1 MAKTEAKAKHT
12 AGSAKT
18 IGANKSLSKLA
29 RQASKPAGGG
39 KTGRIVSGQTA
50 KAIRP
55 AAKLASENKNSVS
68 RDSPRGGP
76 SKTKAAEKMTTRT
89 TLKASHT
96 AKATARSKAAPGNAA
111 SNTNKATVSK
121 APAKV
126 AVKAAIAAIKPAA
139 KPVAKLA
146 GKQPAAKQPAA
157 KPAVKPAARQPA
169 TTPAAKSQAK
179 GGAGKAATIT
189 ASPAKTGAKTVP
201 DVAQAAPVAAPRSP
215 GGTHVSA
222 KSAVERLVAVRA
234 AVAAKAQGAKA
245 PFAPATPG
253 IVPPSAAK
261 PYIPGASRPGSSF
274 SSGRPGFPPGGGPNV
289 KPMPK
294 PSGGKHFGFKALE
307 YIVYPAHGVGQIV
320 AIEEQQVAGYT
331 LELFVVNFAKD
342 KLTLKVPAPKVA
354 HGAIRKLA
362 DAALVQ
368 RALDCLTGR
377 ARIKRTMWSRRAQ
390 EYEAKINSGDLIAIA
405 EVVRDLYRSDAQPE
419 QSYSERQLF
428 EAALDRMAREIAAVQ
443 KLTDT
448 EALKVLDGQLQ
459 KGPRRGVKTDAAE
472 ADVES
477 DVGQAPGEVEQAA

>member
-1 MAKTEAKAKHT
+1 MAKTTAKGKPILGATKSAAKTGIAKQKDRGGQTGKPARPAAAKHVNASKT
-12 AGSAKT
+12 SKHGASSRGGSAKT
-18 IGANKSLSKLA
+18 QTAAKMANKTTTITTDKAKTVAHAAKSVPAKLA
-29 RQASKPAGGG
+29 PAKSAPGKLAPAKSVPAKSAPAKAAAPKAVVKPAG
-39 KTGRIVSGQTA
+39 
-50 KAIRP
+50 
-55 AAKLASENKNSVS
+55 
-68 RDSPRGGP
+68 
-76 SKTKAAEKMTTRT
+76 
-89 TLKASHT
+89 
-96 AKATARSKAAPGNAA
+96 
-111 SNTNKATVSK
+111 
-121 APAKV
+121 
-126 AVKAAIAAIKPAA
+126 
-139 KPVAKLA
+139 KPVAASA
-146 GKQPAAKQPAA
+146 GAKTVKPVAPPQAAAKVVAKPAPEKTAA
-157 KPAVKPAARQPA
+157 KPA
-169 TTPAAKSQAK
+169 TD
-179 GGAGKAATIT
+179 KAA
-189 ASPAKTGAKTVP
+189 AVAPARP
-201 DVAQAAPVAAPRSP
+201 P

-222 KSAVERLVAVRA
+222 KSAAERLVAVRA
-234 AVAAKAQGAKA
+234 AVAAKAQEAVKA
-245 PFAPATPG
+245 PVHTAAAPPPQVGAPAAAAA
-253 IVPPSAAK
+253 VLAK
-261 PYIPGASRPGSSF
+261 PYVPGAPRPGSSF

-294 PSGGKHFGFKALE
+294 PSGGRHFGFKALE

-428 EAALDRMAREIAAVQ
+428 EAALDRMAREIATVQ

-459 KGPRRGVKTDAAE
+459 KGPRRGVKADAAAE
-472 ADVES
+472 ADVEAEAADS
-477 DVGQAPGEVEQAA
+477 PGEIEEAA

>member
-1 MAKTEAKAKHT
+1 MAKTTAKGKPILGATKSAAKTGIAKQKDRGGQTGKPARPAAAKHVNASKT
-12 AGSAKT
+12 SKHGASSRGGSAKT
-18 IGANKSLSKLA
+18 QTAAKMANKTTTITTDKAKTAANAAKSVLAKLA
-29 RQASKPAGGG
+29 PAKSAPAKSAPGKLAPAKSVPGKLAPAKSVPAKAAAPKAVVKPAG
-39 KTGRIVSGQTA
+39 KPV
-50 KAIRP
+50 
-55 AAKLASENKNSVS
+55 
-68 RDSPRGGP
+68 
-76 SKTKAAEKMTTRT
+76 
-89 TLKASHT
+89 
-96 AKATARSKAAPGNAA
+96 AA
-111 SNTNKATVSK
+111 SAGAKTVK
-121 APAKV
+121 PVAPPQAAAKV
-126 AVKAAIAAIKPAA
+126 AAKVVAKPAPE
-139 KPVAKLA
+139 KT
-146 GKQPAAKQPAA
+146 AA
-157 KPAVKPAARQPA
+157 KPA
-169 TTPAAKSQAK
+169 TD
-179 GGAGKAATIT
+179 KAA
-189 ASPAKTGAKTVP
+189 AVAPARP
-201 DVAQAAPVAAPRSP
+201 P

-222 KSAVERLVAVRA
+222 KSAAERLVAVRA
-234 AVAAKAQGAKA
+234 AVAAKAQAVKA
-245 PFAPATPG
+245 PVHTAAAPPPQVAAPAAAAA
-253 IVPPSAAK
+253 VLAK
-261 PYIPGASRPGSSF
+261 PYVPGAPRPGSSF

-294 PSGGKHFGFKALE
+294 PSGGRHFGFKALE

-459 KGPRRGVKTDAAE
+459 KGPRRGVKADAAAE
-472 ADVES
+472 ADVEAEAADS
-477 DVGQAPGEVEQAA
+477 PGEIEEAA